1 MISIVSR
8 TAASAAWYERIV
20 APTLGAF
27 GAGVRLRP
35 APTGKPEGRP
45 VRNR

>member
-1 MISIVSR
+1 MNIYSR
-8 TAASAAWYERIV
+8 MAATAARGERVV
-20 APTLGAF
+20 APTLAVF